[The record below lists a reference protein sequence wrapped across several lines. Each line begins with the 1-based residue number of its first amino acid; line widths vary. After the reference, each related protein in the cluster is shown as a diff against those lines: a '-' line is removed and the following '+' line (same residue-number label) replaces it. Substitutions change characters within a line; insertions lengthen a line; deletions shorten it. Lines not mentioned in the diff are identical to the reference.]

1 MCNTRANGPAVG
13 KTAIQPREVCV
24 FFSDPTRKENSV
36 TIRFVKETGGLF
48 LWQSLFSVICY
59 WLLVS
64 GTSNHK

>member
-1 MCNTRANGPAVG
+1 MCNTRANGPAEA

-48 LWQSLFSVICY
+48 LWQS
-59 WLLVS
+59 
-64 GTSNHK
+64 